1 MQNKNPQIASYQNSP
16 ADVALLPL
24 SSPMSES
31 LSTRNVSS
39 ANNDQI
45 FSAWT
50 ATIDEAAMTKTMI
63 FLIIRSEDIGNPDF
77 TDDFKALFAYAKD
90 RGLTFT
96 TPDIIADH
104 LKKIQNIQYAGSIH
118 NDMATINL
126 TNNNDVPVWQVAVRI
141 ELPVLKN
148 GTYSATGGKIVKTE
162 TDTERVVLYV
172 STDISAH
179 ATHHISILPDT
190 PREKIVVTMPRQPIE
205 GGLTI
210 SLEDKNGN
218 ALTDAY
224 AIIDSKY
231 YKPDENGD
239 VHIDLQRGVHTLE
252 IWCPGYEIYTSDL
265 NVKGRIHFIEQLF
278 GITS

>member
-1 MQNKNPQIASYQNSP
+1 
-16 ADVALLPL
+16 
-24 SSPMSES
+24 
-31 LSTRNVSS
+31 
-39 ANNDQI
+39 
-45 FSAWT
+45 
-50 ATIDEAAMTKTMI
+50 MTKTMI

-96 TPDIIADH
+96 TPDIVAGH
-104 LKKIQNIQYAGSIH
+104 LKKIQNIQYSGSIQ

-126 TNNNDVPVWQVAVRI
+126 TNNNDDPVLQVAVRI
-141 ELPVLKN
+141 ELPALKK

-162 TDTERVVLYV
+162 TDSEHVVLYV

-190 PREKIVVTMPRQPIE
+190 PREEIVVILPRQPIE
-205 GGLTI
+205 GGQTI
-210 SLEDKNGN
+210 TLKDKNGN
-218 ALTDAY
+218 AITDAY

-231 YKPDENGD
+231 YKPDENGS
-239 VHIDLQRGVHTLE
+239 VHIDLQRGVHRVE
-252 IWCPGYEIYTSDL
+252 IWSPGYEIYTQDL

-278 GITS
+278 AMAS